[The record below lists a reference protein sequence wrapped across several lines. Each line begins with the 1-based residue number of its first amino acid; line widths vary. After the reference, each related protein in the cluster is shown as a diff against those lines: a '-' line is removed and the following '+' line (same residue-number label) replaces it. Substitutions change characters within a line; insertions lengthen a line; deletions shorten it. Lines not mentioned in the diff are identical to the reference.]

1 MRFTVAESDDE
12 LMGIAEISQM
22 AKVSP
27 QAVANWRVRQR
38 GFPTPVAS
46 LKSGPVFRSSQ
57 VRAWLRRRVPMAH
70 VISFINLKGGVAKTT
85 TTIAVAE
92 ILAGEYGKDVLVV
105 DLDPQTNA
113 TIQLIS
119 EDTWEELDER
129 GDTLARLFEDALDPD
144 HARFDLNRTLQKGV
158 SYVRAVRTLDLL
170 PSSLKLIDIQDS
182 LATISGGKFYAQ
194 NPIDIL
200 RKAIKPILDDY
211 DYVLI
216 DCPPNLGIITLNGLR
231 ISEGYIIP
239 TIPDVL
245 STYGIP
251 QIVRRVGQ
259 FSDAIAEEIEPLGIV
274 VTKYQAG
281 MPLHNRTISELR
293 RGRDANVFKT
303 VIPQRQEIAEA
314 AEFTSVS
321 TLRQKWGYRGE
332 YSAFE
337 ALTEEIVEVTAA

>member
-1 MRFTVAESDDE
+1 MDESGDD
-12 LMGIAEISQM
+12 LMGIAEIAQL
-22 AKVSP
+22 AGVTP
-27 QAVANWRVRQR
+27 QAVANWRARQPE
-38 GFPTPVAS
+38 FPKPVAS
-46 LKSGPVFRSSQ
+46 LKSGPVFRRTQ

-85 TTIAVAE
+85 TTVAVGE
-92 ILAGEYGKDVLVV
+92 ILSGAFGKDVLVI

-119 EDTWEELDER
+119 EESWEELDER
-129 GDTLARLFEDALDPD
+129 GDTLARLFEDALDPE
-144 HARFDLNRTLQKGV
+144 HARFDLGRTLQKGV
-158 SYVRAVRTLDLL
+158 SYVRAVRRLDLL
-170 PSSLKLIDIQDS
+170 PSSLGLIDIQDR
-182 LATISGGKFYAQ
+182 LATISAGKFFAQ

-200 RKAIKPILDDY
+200 RKAVKPILDEY

-231 ISEGYIIP
+231 ISDGYIIP

-251 QIVRRVGQ
+251 QIVQRVEQ
-259 FSDAIAEEIEPLGIV
+259 FSEAIAEEIEPLGIV
-274 VTKYQAG
+274 VTKFQRQ
-281 MPLHNRTISELR
+281 MPLHVRTVEQLR
-293 RGRDANVFKT
+293 RGRDARVFNT
-303 VIPQRQEIAEA
+303 VIPQRQDIAEA

-337 ALTEEIVEVTAA
+337 ALTEEIMEAVSG

>member
-1 MRFTVAESDDE
+1 
-12 LMGIAEISQM
+12 
-22 AKVSP
+22 
-27 QAVANWRVRQR
+27 
-38 GFPTPVAS
+38 
-46 LKSGPVFRSSQ
+46 
-57 VRAWLRRRVPMAH
+57 MAH

-85 TTIAVAE
+85 TTVAVAE
-92 ILAGEYGKDVLVV
+92 ILAGEFGKDVLVI

-119 EDTWEELDER
+119 EDKWKELDEQ
-129 GDTLARLFEDALDPD
+129 GYTLARLFEDALDPD
-144 HARFDLNRTLQKGV
+144 NARFDLNRTLQKGA
-158 SYVRAVRTLDLL
+158 SNVRAVSGLDLL

-182 LATISGGKFYAQ
+182 LATISGGKFFAQ

-200 RKAIKPILDDY
+200 RKAVKPVLDDY

-259 FSDAIAEEIEPLGIV
+259 FSEAIAERIEPLGIV
-274 VTKYQAG
+274 VTKFQRQ
-281 MPLHNRTISELR
+281 MPLHVRTVEELR
-293 RGRDANVFKT
+293 RGRDAEVFDT
-303 VIPQRQEIAEA
+303 VIPQRQDIAEA
-314 AEFTSVS
+314 AEYMPVS

-332 YSAFE
+332 YGAFE
-337 ALTEEIVEVTAA
+337 ALTKEIMGVVSP

>member
-1 MRFTVAESDDE
+1 MAESDEE
-12 LMGIAEISQM
+12 LMGIAEI
-22 AKVSP
+22 ALLARVTP
-27 QAVANWRVRQR
+27 QAVANWRARQA
-38 GFPTPVAS
+38 GFPKPVAS
-46 LKSGPVFRSSQ
+46 LKSGPVFRRTQ
-57 VRAWLRRRVPMAH
+57 VRAWLRRRVPMAR

-92 ILAGEYGKDVLVV
+92 ILAGEFGKDVLVV

-119 EDTWEELDER
+119 EGKWKELDER

-144 HARFDLNRTLQKGV
+144 NARFDLERALQKRV
-158 SYVRAVRTLDLL
+158 SYVRAVRSLDLL
-170 PSSLKLIDIQDS
+170 PSSLKLIDIQDR

-200 RKAIKPILDDY
+200 RKAVKPILDDY

-259 FSDAIAEEIEPLGIV
+259 FSEAIAEEIEPLGIV
-274 VTKYQAG
+274 VTKFQAQ
-281 MPLHNRTISELR
+281 MPLHVRTVAALR
-293 RGRDANVFKT
+293 RGRDADVFKT

-314 AEFTSVS
+314 AEYTAVS

-332 YSAFE
+332 YRAFE
-337 ALTEEIVEVTAA
+337 ALTKEIMEVVSP